1 MAETPDAARPHGVA
15 EGVLA
20 RARNGDDA
28 AFAELWRTHQAPLVR
43 YLRTKRILAPEE
55 VASEVWLDVAR
66 SIDGFEGDEQGFR
79 GWLFTIAH
87 RRGVDAIRSR
97 VRHLHVVHEDVD
109 DVAASS
115 PAAEDD
121 YLAESA
127 IDRAIAVVR
136 QLPPDMADVVMLR
149 IVNDLPV
156 ATVAEITGQS
166 EANVRVLAHRGLK
179 KLAEL
184 VTIPSP

>member
-1 MAETPDAARPHGVA
+1 
-15 EGVLA
+15 
-20 RARNGDDA
+20 
-28 AFAELWRTHQAPLVR
+28 
-43 YLRTKRILAPEE
+43 
-55 VASEVWLDVAR
+55 
-66 SIDGFEGDEQGFR
+66 
-79 GWLFTIAH
+79 
-87 RRGVDAIRSR
+87 
-97 VRHLHVVHEDVD
+97 VHEDVD